1 MNLQSDMR
9 VKAEVQFKL
18 SRVALVEMHYAVDR
32 LVIFCSLDPDPG
44 GETGQ
49 GPPNSILD
57 PHTVSLDCIWEREIF
72 FILSFLPFSCFTF
85 KNVFGAW

>member
-18 SRVALVEMHYAVDR
+18 SRVALVEMHYALDR

-44 GETGQ
+44 GETGL
-49 GPPNSILD
+49 GPLN
-57 PHTVSLDCIWEREIF
+57 
-72 FILSFLPFSCFTF
+72 
-85 KNVFGAW
+85 